1 MRSERNNSLILQK
14 NKIMEEEKEI
24 QNLKK
29 EDIELLLDSFEDIYS
44 TIQPRYR
51 TPIPEPSNVV
61 MFVENNIEYA
71 GIVKTNY
78 RSNDG
83 YCSDIKVWNRDD
95 KTGTIVG
102 SEKKLS
108 SDSSMLISRNYVYE
122 HLFVVFEDIDY
133 FKVHIKHSRKRGW
146 ISEGNLNIMYN
157 TICDMQEEIL
167 DLHKKLDDI
176 LRKETNIEWM
186 IRNRS

>member
-1 MRSERNNSLILQK
+1 MNE
-14 NKIMEEEKEI
+14 
-24 QNLKK
+24 
-29 EDIELLLDSFEDIYS
+29 EDIELLLDSFEFIYS

-51 TPIPEPSNVV
+51 TYIPDPGNIV

-71 GIVKTNY
+71 GIVKSK
-78 RSNDG
+78 SNDS

-122 HLFVVFEDIDY
+122 HLFVVFDDIDD
-133 FKVHIKHSRKRGW
+133 FKSHIKHSRKRGW

-176 LRKETNIEWM
+176 LRKETSIERM
-186 IRNRS
+186 IRLRL